1 MSKPPVEVPQG
12 AIRFNTDSQK
22 MEFFAQDQWWE
33 MATDVPN
40 LGGNGNASTAP
51 TGNSPDHPSGG
62 RAICGGMTPNA
73 STAVTALDYITIPT
87 TGDAADFGDLSVAR
101 IGLASYSSKTRGIFH
116 SGYTK
121 NEIDYVNFSTTGT
134 AVDFGNSQANRAYA
148 KGLSNATR
156 GISGGGYPGTDQI
169 DYVTIA
175 STGDAKDFGN
185 LSSGLAGET
194 NNVGGGP
201 SGAASPT
208 RGVFAGGYINPGT
221 LQSLNT
227 IQYITIA
234 STGEAQDFGDLVVSK
249 RSHSGQV
256 CSSTRSVVASGYN
269 QPFNG
274 NYNTVETTEYYTF
287 ATLGNAV
294 SFGDMISGSGISPG
308 GTSDSVRGVWMGGG
322 IVSPLAGS
330 NIIQYVNIPTLGD
343 TMDFGDMDTTGGW
356 CDACSNA
363 HGGL

>member
-1 MSKPPVEVPQG
+1 MALKPPVEVPQG
-12 AIRFNTDSQK
+12 AIRLNTDSQK
-22 MEFFAQDQWWE
+22 LEFFAQDQWWE
-33 MATDVPN
+33 MATDVPT
-40 LGGNGNASTAP
+40 LDG
-51 TGNSPDHPSGG
+51 GG
-62 RAICGGMTPNA
+62 RGICGGMTPDA
-73 STAVTALDYITIPT
+73 SSAVTALDFITIPT
-87 TGDAADFGDLSVAR
+87 AGNAADFGDLSVAR

-116 SGYTK
+116 SGLSK
-121 NEIDYVNFSTTGT
+121 NEIDYVTIASTGT

-185 LSSGLAGET
+185 LSSGISGET

-208 RGVFAGGYINPGT
+208 RGVFVGGYINPGS
-221 LQSLNT
+221 LASLNT

-234 STGEAQDFGDLVVSK
+234 STGDAQDFGDLTISK
-249 RSHSGQV
+249 RSHSGQA

-269 QPFNG
+269 QPVNG
-274 NYNTVETTEYYTF
+274 NYNTVESTEYYTF
-287 ATLGNAV
+287 ASTGN
-294 SFGDMISGSGISPG
+294 STGFGDMLGSSGISPG
-308 GTSDSVRGVWMGGG
+308 ATSDSVRGVWMGGG
-322 IVSPLAGS
+322 IVSPLSGS

-343 TMDFGDMDTTGGW
+343 TVDFGDMVTTGGW